1 VSSSELPPTTI
12 GLLPLPGPTVA
23 VERTA
28 LIARLVGSRAQV
40 SLVCGPAG
48 AGKTVL
54 VTSLASRLRDE
65 GEAVAWVALDA
76 RDDDASRLW
85 ASIVTALRGTGR
97 FAPSARIHDLVAP
110 PAAVL
115 PSFIDGVLAE
125 VERLDGELW
134 LVLDDVHELRGTVA
148 LASLEQLVH
157 RAPPHLHLV
166 LSSRRDPELGLARL
180 RLDGRL
186 LELRAADLAFTVDE
200 VAACLAIQGLDL
212 PSATVRTL
220 HERTEGWVAGV
231 RIAVLALTSP
241 GGTADLIDEFDGDDH
256 AVADYLVTEVLA
268 RIPEDTRRFLLVTGV
283 CATLD
288 VGLARHLTGRADAA
302 ELLARLERENAFT
315 VRLGRGRDVY
325 RYHELFRTFL
335 RAELRRVDPAAERRL
350 HGEAG
355 RWLLAHGDPL
365 HAMEHLIA
373 AGDVA
378 ALADLGTGP
387 GITAILDG
395 RGRELTA
402 ILERLGHAARAGH
415 PVALVGAAAAV
426 AIDDGVRADRWLSDA
441 GGGDPDPWG
450 EADPVTRVLA
460 ATVDLARAQGT
471 ARLPGALA
479 RLETAWTGDA
489 GVRDHD
495 LLALHQ
501 RGIARLALGRYED
514 AVADLR
520 RVSELA
526 RTTGRGGLELAA
538 RSQLAAALGSAGRL
552 PEMRETAEA
561 AVTIAERRG
570 WGRSRAVVL
579 AHLCIA
585 WSAHLRGQDAEAQQ
599 LLTASTG
606 VVVRSLDPQVQL
618 SARGLEALI
627 GRDGPDGHAAAVRDY
642 VDVLRRTAGATAAPA
657 TVAAVVPSTVRLA
670 LDLGERSSASEL
682 VAVASHRFTEPGEL
696 ALARATLAVDA
707 GRTDAARRMLAP
719 VVRGDE
725 RCHVVTTLVAALLL
739 AAVLEA
745 ERGNGP
751 RSHDHVVTALR
762 TAAPLELRRPFLV
775 ERGVRPL
782 LLDGLGRFGH
792 LETFVASLL
801 SREPNDG
808 SPSEAE
814 RLTAA
819 EVVILADLPSMLSVA
834 EIAEARA
841 VSVNTV
847 KTHLRA
853 IYRKLEV
860 DNRRGAV
867 TAARHRGLL

>member
-1 VSSSELPPTTI
+1 MTVAPVASGARPGGSP
-12 GLLPLPGPTVA
+12 PGPRSA
-23 VERTA
+23 IERTRLLDH
-28 LIARLVGSRAQV
+28 LIGCRAPV
-40 SLVCGPAG
+40 TLVCGPAG

-54 VTSLASRLRDE
+54 CTDVASRLRRD
-65 GEAVAWVALDA
+65 GDAVAWITVDP
-76 RDDDASRLW
+76 RDDDAARLW
-85 ASIVTALRGTGR
+85 SNIVAALRGTGR
-97 FAPSARIHDLVAP
+97 FDPGSRLHELVAP

-115 PSFIDGVLAE
+115 PGFIDRVLAE
-125 VERLDGELW
+125 VEALDEELW
-134 LVLDDVHELRGTVA
+134 LVLDDVHELRGTIA

-157 RAPPHLHLV
+157 RAPPGLRLV

-200 VAACLAIQGLDL
+200 VAACLSVRGLEL
-212 PSATVRTL
+212 PPATVRTL

-231 RIAVLALTSP
+231 RIAILALTSP
-241 GGTADLIDEFDGDDH
+241 GATTDLIDAFDGDDH

-268 RIPEDTRRFLLVTGV
+268 RIPEDARRFLLETGV
-283 CATLD
+283 CATLE

-302 ELLARLERENAFT
+302 EVLARLERENAFT
-315 VRLGRGRDVY
+315 VRSGRGRDVY

-335 RAELRRVDPAAERRL
+335 RAELRRADPAAERRL
-350 HGEAG
+350 HGEAA

-378 ALADLGTGP
+378 ALADLVTAP

-395 RGRELTA
+395 RGRELTT
-402 ILERLGHAARAGH
+402 ILERLDPADRTGH
-415 PVALVGAAAAV
+415 PAALVGAAAALAV
-426 AIDDGVRADRWLSDA
+426 EDGARADRWLGDA
-441 GGGDPDPWG
+441 SAADPDPWA
-450 EADPVTRVLA
+450 EADTVTRVLA

-479 RLETAWTGDA
+479 RLEAIWSCDA

-514 AVADLR
+514 AVDDLR
-520 RVSELA
+520 RVGDLA
-526 RTTGRGGLELAA
+526 RTTGRGGLELAG

-552 PEMRETAEA
+552 PEMRETARA
-561 AVTIAERRG
+561 AVALAERRG
-570 WGRSRAVVL
+570 WGRSRSVVL
-579 AHLCIA
+579 AHLCTA
-585 WSAHLRGQDAEAQQ
+585 WSAHLRGQDAQARR
-599 LLTASTG
+599 LLAASSDA
-606 VVVRSLDPQVQL
+606 VARSPDPQVQL
-618 SARGLEALI
+618 SARGVEALI
-627 GRDGPDGHAAAVRDY
+627 GRDGPDGHAPAVRDY
-642 VDVLRRTAGATAAPA
+642 VDVLRRTADASAAPA
-657 TVAAVVPSTVRLA
+657 LVAAVVPALVQLA
-670 LDLGERSSASEL
+670 LDLGERSSAREL
-682 VAVASHRFTEPGEL
+682 LELAGPRFTDPGEL
-696 ALARATLAVDA
+696 ALVRATMAVDA
-707 GRTDAARRMLAP
+707 GRTDAARRLLAP
-719 VVRGDE
+719 VVAGDE
-725 RCHVVTTLVAALLL
+725 RCHVVTTYVAAQLL

-745 ERGNGP
+745 QRGSGP

-762 TAAPLELRRPFLV
+762 AAAPLELWRPFLV

-792 LETFVASLL
+792 LEPFVASLL
-801 SREPNDG
+801 SHAPNDG

-819 EVVILADLPSMLSVA
+819 EVVILAELPSMLSVA
-834 EIAEARA
+834 EIADARGI
-841 VSVNTV
+841 SVNTV